1 MFPNILILDNL
12 ITMKTFITIVVLL
25 FASSV
30 VAGEDI
36 TYYCSTNQISST
48 QKDIVEGNYE
58 DIKFSFKLVNTIVG
72 EEVGEVSFSDNAI
85 SNGLINTMGFGN
97 YLFIETHVKKE
108 QFMASLGSGS
118 KAWFHDGNLAI
129 SSFYQDENSK
139 VILIVNSLSTCLK

>member
-1 MFPNILILDNL
+1 
-12 ITMKTFITIVVLL
+12 MKIISTLFVLL
-25 FASSV
+25 FSSSV
-30 VAGEDI
+30 IAGEEI

-48 QKDIVEGNYE
+48 QKDLVKGNYE
-58 DIKFSFKLVNTIVG
+58 DIKFSFKLENTIVG

>member
-129 SSFYQDENSK
+129 SSFYQDENSN